1 MLKNKKAISEAATSS
16 MANESIG
23 RDSMSL
29 SDKIRTLYRYLRLNN
44 YGKFYVKTAVD
55 AAYRFNC

>member
-1 MLKNKKAISEAATSS
+1 MLTNKKAISEVAASS

-23 RDSMSL
+23 RDSMTL

-44 YGKFYVKTAVD
+44 HGKFYVKTAVD
-55 AAYRFNC
+55 AAYRFN